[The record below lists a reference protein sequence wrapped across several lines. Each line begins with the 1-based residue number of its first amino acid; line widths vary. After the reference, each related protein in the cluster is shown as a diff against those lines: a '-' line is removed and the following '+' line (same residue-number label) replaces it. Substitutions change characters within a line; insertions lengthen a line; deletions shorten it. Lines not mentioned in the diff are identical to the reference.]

1 MDTAGTMLV
10 VDRRKGPD
18 LHRAWQ
24 LLKSSVRLFT
34 AGHAGRLAAALSYY
48 AIFSVAPLLVILLGL
63 TGAFLGPGEARDQ
76 VLGYLQQ
83 QAGSEIAGLIQ
94 GLIDSTVA
102 GSYQSAT
109 VIGTVVLLFAA
120 TGFFTQLQGA
130 LNVIWNVKETRFSG
144 LAQQAFM
151 RLRSLGIMLVLAVIV
166 LLAVAAQTAL
176 VALSRVLRERLPQV
190 DLWLLLGS
198 QLLAVLVFAL
208 AFAAIMKV
216 LTHRRVRW
224 SALFAGALLTSVLFR
239 IGQVF
244 IGLYLST
251 SAVGS
256 AFGAAGSVVVL
267 LLFVNF
273 TMQIFLFGAAFTKAW
288 QDRSEGAQP
297 QVLTAD
303 TPP

>member
-1 MDTAGTMLV
+1 MQ
-10 VDRRKGPD
+10 
-18 LHRAWQ
+18 RAWQ
-24 LLKSSVRLFT
+24 LLKTSFRIFT

-63 TGAFLGPGEARDQ
+63 TGAFLGAGEARDQ
-76 VLGYLQQ
+76 VLGYIQQ

-109 VIGTVVLLFAA
+109 VIGTVILLFAA

-130 LNVIWNVKETRFSG
+130 LHVIWDIQQTRFSG
-144 LAQQAFM
+144 LAQHAFM
-151 RLRSLGIMLVLAVIV
+151 RLRALGIMLVLAVIV
-166 LLAVAAQTAL
+166 LLAVAAQAVL
-176 VALSRVLRERLPQV
+176 NLLSRALREQLQQV
-190 DLWLLLGS
+190 DVWLMLGD
-198 QLLAVLVFAL
+198 QLLAVAVLAL

-216 LTHRRVRW
+216 LTHHRVRW
-224 SALFAGALLTSVLFR
+224 SALFAGALLTALLFR

-267 LLFVNF
+267 LLFLNF
-273 TMQIFLFGAAFTKAW
+273 TMQIFLFGAAFTRAW
-288 QDRSEGAQP
+288 QDALQGNGS
-297 QVLTAD
+297 QVLRVD

>member
-1 MDTAGTMLV
+1 MIV
-10 VDRRKGPD
+10 VDQRKGFI

-24 LLKSSVRLFT
+24 LLKTSFRHFT

-63 TGAFLGPGEARDQ
+63 TGAFLGAGEARDQ
-76 VLGYLQQ
+76 VLGYVQQ
-83 QAGSEIAGLIQ
+83 QTGSEIAGLIQ

-102 GSYQSAT
+102 GSYQFAT
-109 VIGTVVLLFAA
+109 VIGTVILLFAA

-130 LNVIWNVKETRFSG
+130 LNVIWNVRETRFKG
-144 LAQQAFM
+144 LAQHAFM
-151 RLRSLGIMLVLAVIV
+151 RLRALGIMLVLAVIV
-166 LLAVAAQTAL
+166 LLAVAMQAVSAAL
-176 VALSRVLRERLPQV
+176 GRALREQWPQV

-198 QLLAVLVFAL
+198 QLVAVIVLAL

-216 LTHRRVRW
+216 LTHSRVRW
-224 SALFAGALLTSVLFR
+224 SALFAGALLTALLFR

-273 TMQIFLFGAAFTKAW
+273 SMQIFLFGAAFTRAW
-288 QDRSEGAQP
+288 QDGSEGAEP
-297 QVLTAD
+297 QVLRAD